1 MQRNIK
7 RSTRGPLRAIN
18 NALSTNTNVISC
30 KPEKAT
36 DMVTSHKVVENESD
50 QRNQSHLRMDNN
62 QQPTTPVLRASC
74 RLSQTKSS
82 QSLYDI
88 LPMPLRSSSCRS
100 EKQYLKSD
108 IRRHFPIR
116 TSGSK
121 TSYQENK
128 TPKCFDDTLDS
139 LTNAS
144 VIMNSSLSSLDS
156 ASPIG
161 DIPRKRHLG
170 TWQILTES
178 KQSRLSEGQQ
188 CVKLRNDSDTICL
201 VMGSE
206 VKTHPRYWMRKSA
219 AEIPVTPEQT
229 SPKITPKKHLA
240 PICPVPMPSGF
251 PLQLP
256 IRYSSV
262 SLPWECGNYS
272 RPSLSRTVETQTSP
286 IDSNKIPQTEK
297 PKGRRHTG
305 IGLRSSG
312 TAQVLQNI
320 RRKFGHLRRAI
331 SADRLNKN
339 SSTSFENCNQDRI
352 SSSPN
357 PYNTKQST
365 TNNANSEVH
374 FNQDPSYKL
383 TCHITRKNPDGS
395 VQISLR
401 RSSTNGQFGFF
412 IARDSKGIY
421 VSRLGSVRCAAKL
434 WDVFHVGDRILE
446 VQGIPCDTLEVEE
459 VKNLI
464 RGCELVEFRVKSS
477 HHSDYKKNPFRLSLS

>member
-7 RSTRGPLRAIN
+7 RHTRGPLRAIN
-18 NALSTNTNVISC
+18 NALSTNTNVISLSC
-30 KPEKAT
+30 KPEKIT
-36 DMVTSHKVVENESD
+36 DVVTSHKVVENESD
-50 QRNQSHLRMDNN
+50 HRNQTQSTMDNN
-62 QQPTTPVLRASC
+62 LQPETPVMRASC

-100 EKQYLKSD
+100 DKQYLKSD

-116 TSGSK
+116 TSLSK
-121 TSYQENK
+121 SSYQENK
-128 TPKCFDDTLDS
+128 TPKCFDDTLHS
-139 LTNAS
+139 LTNTS
-144 VIMNSSLSSLDS
+144 VIVNSSLSSLDS
-156 ASPIG
+156 TSPIGG

-188 CVKLRNDSDTICL
+188 CVKLRNDIDTICL
-201 VMGSE
+201 AMGSE
-206 VKTHPRYWMRKSA
+206 VKAHPRYWMRKSA
-219 AEIPVTPEQT
+219 AEILVTPEQT

-256 IRYSSV
+256 VRYSSV
-262 SLPWECGNYS
+262 SLPWECSNYS

-286 IDSNKIPQTEK
+286 IDLNKIPQTEK

-352 SSSPN
+352 SSTPN
-357 PYNTKQST
+357 SNNTNQPT
-365 TNNANSEVH
+365 TNGNPNVH
-374 FNQDPSYKL
+374 FNHDPSCKL
-383 TCHITRKNPDGS
+383 TCHVTRKNPDGS

-412 IARDSKGIY
+412 IARDSKGKFYFDQI
-421 VSRLGSVRCAAKL
+421 RKL
-434 WDVFHVGDRILE
+434 
-446 VQGIPCDTLEVEE
+446 CD
-459 VKNLI
+459 KLI
-464 RGCELVEFRVKSS
+464 RDCI
-477 HHSDYKKNPFRLSLS
+477 